1 MEFAAGHPVP
11 VIVSGGVAS
20 IEDVRAARQAFDR
33 GANLGG
39 VIVGRA
45 LYENQIDL
53 AEAARIAAGEQ

>member
-1 MEFAAGHPVP
+1 MP

-20 IEDVRAARQAFDR
+20 IEDVRAARKAFEQ

-45 LYENQIDL
+45 LYENAIDL
-53 AEAARIAAGEQ
+53 GEAARIAAGDA

>member
-1 MEFAAGHPVP
+1 
-11 VIVSGGVAS
+11 
-20 IEDVRAARQAFDR
+20 
-33 GANLGG
+33 